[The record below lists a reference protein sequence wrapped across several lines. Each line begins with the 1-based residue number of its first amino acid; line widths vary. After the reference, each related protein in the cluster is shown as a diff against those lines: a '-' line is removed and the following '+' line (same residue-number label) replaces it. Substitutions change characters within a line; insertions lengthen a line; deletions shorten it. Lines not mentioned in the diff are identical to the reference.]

1 MKTLLK
7 LSLLSAVLGINA
19 FSYYDA
25 NYFRGMEH
33 TISVQAKHI
42 DIKDSNLDA
51 SNVYG
56 ISFIMH
62 KDFGEQGEWGAK
74 YGLEL
79 NYGKFD
85 KKDSTDSITYFEA
98 SFMFAPTYTFDKVR
112 IYGGMKVGYTLFG
125 SGSDDS
131 SSTGGNVLAGVFGAD
146 YHITKNFLI
155 GAHGEIGKTYIDT
168 EGFSTTTYGIYL
180 GFSY

>member
-7 LSLLSAVLGINA
+7 LSLLSAVLGVNA
-19 FSYYDA
+19 FGYYDA

-33 TISVQAKHI
+33 TISIQAKHI
-42 DIKDSNLDA
+42 DIKDSNLKA

-56 ISFIMH
+56 LSLIKS
-62 KDFGEQGEWGAK
+62 KDLGEKGKWGAK

-98 SFMFAPTYTFDKVR
+98 SFIFAPTYTFDKTR
-112 IYGGMKVGYTLFG
+112 IYGGMKVGYTFFELEN
-125 SGSDDS
+125 DDS

-155 GAHGEIGKTYIDT
+155 GAQGEIGKTYIDT
-168 EGFSTTTYGIYL
+168 ESFSTTTYGIYL